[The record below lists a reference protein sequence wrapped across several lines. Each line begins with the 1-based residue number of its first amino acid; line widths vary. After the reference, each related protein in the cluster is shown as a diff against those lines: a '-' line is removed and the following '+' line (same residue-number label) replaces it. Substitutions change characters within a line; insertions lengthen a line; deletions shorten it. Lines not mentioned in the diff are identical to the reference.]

1 VLEACRLVAERAGTT
16 LQALLPTVSR
26 FGLGTTAVTN
36 TIASR
41 TGRRA
46 GLVTTSGFED
56 LVPIARAMRVPS
68 DGWLVSPVPLIDRE
82 WIVGVRERIDRN
94 GEVLTKLDMAAV
106 RTRGR
111 RLVAEHGVEALVV
124 GLRERQPRTGSR
136 GRVAA
141 GLSQPD
147 CHVGGG
153 TANGHQGVRAHPVRA
168 A

>member
-1 VLEACRLVAERAGTT
+1 MASPLNDATVTCIGWSRRHFYRCGALRRDEDLAGQGTQYAWRAGPGVLEACRLVAERAGTT

-56 LVPIARAMRVPS
+56 LVP
-68 DGWLVSPVPLIDRE
+68 G
-82 WIVGVRERIDRN
+82 
-94 GEVLTKLDMAAV
+94 
-106 RTRGR
+106 
-111 RLVAEHGVEALVV
+111 
-124 GLRERQPRTGSR
+124 
-136 GRVAA
+136 
-141 GLSQPD
+141 

-153 TANGHQGVRAHPVRA
+153 TATGHQGVRAHPVHA